1 MIIRAVKA
9 EGLPKM
15 DDFGGTCDAMLEAD
29 FSGCKLETAHKSAD
43 EATFSAYWL

>member
-15 DDFGGTCDAMLEAD
+15 DDFGETCDAYLEAD
-29 FSGCKLETAHKSAD
+29 FSGCKLKTKDEKAD
-43 EATFSAYWL
+43 EATYSAYWM